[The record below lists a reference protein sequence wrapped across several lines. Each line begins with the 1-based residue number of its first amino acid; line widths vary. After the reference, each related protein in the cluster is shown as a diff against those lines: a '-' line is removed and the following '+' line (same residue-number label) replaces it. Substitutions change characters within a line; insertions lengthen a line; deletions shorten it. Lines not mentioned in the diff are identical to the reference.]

1 MPPESRCLFLPQT
14 EKFFSFSFYFFN
26 TFSASSLTSP
36 GILTMQKLLC
46 LLSSLS
52 LFSFFFL
59 SLSSLFNLIYFHYYV
74 LQVTDLFFFYLVFIP
89 SSVFLILVIQFF
101 TTDWSFF
108 FFIFLPLCGASVILH
123 SFLNSHM
130 HLYDHYFGFS
140 IRHITYL
147 HFI

>member
-1 MPPESRCLFLPQT
+1 MPPESRCLFLPET
-14 EKFFSFSFYFFN
+14 EKFFSFSFHFFN
-26 TFSASSLTSP
+26 TFSASSLASP
-36 GILTMQKLLC
+36 GILTMQMLLC

-59 SLSSLFNLIYFHYYV
+59 SLSSLFSLICFHYYV
-74 LQVTDLFFFYLVFIP
+74 LQVTALFFYLICIP

-108 FFIFLPLCGASVILH
+108 FIFLPLCGASVILY